1 MAKILKMP
9 DILDRAAATTA
20 PQDVLAEDAATFDVL
35 RRMREDILCCV
46 LKPDQRL
53 RFGELRQRY
62 ETSVGTLREALSHL
76 VSEGLART
84 EAGRGFSVAPISLAD
99 FLDLSELR
107 VYLETRTLA
116 DAIRH
121 GTDAWEAEIVSSYFL
136 LNKLGAPRQDDPVN
150 VKREWGK
157 RHKRFHDSLV
167 ATCTS
172 PWSLHFRSELFD
184 QARRYHWLTM
194 IHARSRRRN
203 DLDLR
208 DAVLARDVNLA
219 CSLIERH
226 IRTTVEQAASEVPG
240 LTMDTGRS
248 GRKVKPVRGV
258 GAS

>member
-1 MAKILKMP
+1 VLCTEARSAP
-9 DILDRAAATTA
+9 AFWRAAPALRH
-20 PQDVLAEDAATFDVL
+20 VGRHAA
-35 RRMREDILCCV
+35 R
-46 LKPDQRL
+46 
-53 RFGELRQRY
+53 G
-62 ETSVGTLREALSHL
+62 SVASRVGGT
-76 VSEGLART
+76 GART
-84 EAGRGFSVAPISLAD
+84 EAGRGFSVAPVSLAD

-136 LNKLGAPRQDDPVN
+136 LSKLAAPRQDDPAS

-203 DLDLR
+203 EHLELR
-208 DAVLARDVNLA
+208 DAVLARDVALA
-219 CSLIERH
+219 CRLIEKH
-226 IRTTVEQAASEVPG
+226 IRTTVQQAASEVPG
-240 LTMDTGRS
+240 LSLGGAGRS
-248 GRKVKPVRGV
+248 RSKSLRRV
-258 GAS
+258 